1 MVDKK
6 QRRLFIIVRGRLLDD
21 KDDTQLVQFIVP
33 GFNMVMNFECPV
45 GTSDEEISDKRAEFL
60 LKANGYLADWEQ
72 ALASADAD
80 IKAKYPGTTR
90 PAGLIP
96 NFSAKIKLNTMPT
109 NNEKYNSEPIILMY
123 PFYILCDF
131 FSWSMNITNTE
142 YQSIM

>member
-1 MVDKK
+1 MADEK

-80 IKAKYPGTTR
+80 IKAKYPDKGTYEVCWLVNLAVESSIKQV
-90 PAGLIP
+90 AGDKDVID
-96 NFSAKIKLNTMPT
+96 
-109 NNEKYNSEPIILMY
+109 E
-123 PFYILCDF
+123 
-131 FSWSMNITNTE
+131 
-142 YQSIM
+142 